1 MRKIEKGSLEVL
13 ERWARLNKGKQY
25 KDLANREDI
34 KNAIRHACVREQ
46 HGLCAYCCR
55 SITPFKDS
63 AHNEH
68 VEAQRLAPDRT
79 LDFQNIVAS
88 CNQPDRCGKAH
99 GHQLLRLTPFMV
111 ECETELQFELSGLV
125 KGKTD
130 RAQDCIKVLNLGSD
144 QASNKWLISERKAMI
159 DNLLYSQGM
168 NSSGLG
174 LESDDVLDLLHDEL
188 SIPDGQQQLQAFSP
202 VLVNVIRRLK
212 ALRAS

>member
-1 MRKIEKGSLEVL
+1 MVL
-13 ERWARLNKGKQY
+13 EQWARSNKGKKY
-25 KDLANREDI
+25 EDLVDRDDI
-34 KNAIRHACVREQ
+34 KDAIRHACVREQ

-55 SITPFKDS
+55 RITLEKTS

-68 VEAQRLAPDRT
+68 VEAQRLAPHRT
-79 LDFQNIVAS
+79 LDFKNIVAS
-88 CNQPDRCGKAH
+88 CNQPGRCGKAH
-99 GHQLLRLTPFMV
+99 GHQLLRLTPLMV

-125 KGKTD
+125 RGNTD
-130 RAQDCIKVLNLGSD
+130 RAQDCINVLNLGSD

-188 SIPDGQQQLQAFSP
+188 LVPDEQQQLQAFSP

-212 ALRAS
+212 ALQAS